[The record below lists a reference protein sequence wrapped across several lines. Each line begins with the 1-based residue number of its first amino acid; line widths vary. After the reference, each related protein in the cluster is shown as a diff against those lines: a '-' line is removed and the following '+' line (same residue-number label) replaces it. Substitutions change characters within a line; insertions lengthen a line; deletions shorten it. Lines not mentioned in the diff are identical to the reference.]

1 MRHKASHFR
10 SSITASGQ
18 IQLVCELTSTGH
30 AAVLNA
36 CPQDWA
42 TVSKLLR
49 RMELRGS
56 IDLTHWTVEVP
67 AQSLVGYVT
76 DTRRY
81 GQTYLH
87 APVRRSIPADGVLGS
102 VEGRAVRITYRGW
115 GKSLLSK
122 TGHKYKVHANYTDSG
137 KPVPSN
143 LLNAIR

>member
-1 MRHKASHFR
+1 MRHKATHFR
-10 SSITASGQ
+10 SSTASGQ
-18 IQLVCELTSTGH
+18 IQIICELASTGH
-30 AAVLNA
+30 AAVLNG

-49 RMELRGS
+49 RMEMRGS
-56 IDLTHWTVEVP
+56 IDLAHWTVEVP

-87 APVRRSIPADGVLGS
+87 APIRRSIPAEGVLGT

-115 GKSLLSK
+115 GRSLLSK
-122 TGHKYKVHANYTDSG
+122 TGHKYKVHAAFVDSG

-143 LLNAIR
+143 LLTSIR